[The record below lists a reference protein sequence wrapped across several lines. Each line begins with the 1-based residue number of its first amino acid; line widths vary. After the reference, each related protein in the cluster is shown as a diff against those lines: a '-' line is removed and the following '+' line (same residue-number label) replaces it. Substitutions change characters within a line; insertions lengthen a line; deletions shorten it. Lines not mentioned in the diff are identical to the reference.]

1 MSNKILFK
9 FSFENGW
16 GDTFLSIFDI
26 VNCADFIKKTY
37 PDYELELIIN
47 DEFNVNTLDKVINL
61 EFFNNFF
68 NEFKILNKDNLFKN
82 LNGFSNYNGVEYK
95 RLYSGRNQNI
105 FNNINGIFDV
115 FIPLKE
121 YENVANLNIPFI
133 DFTFNDVDDRAN
145 DFDVFN
151 KDIVTLVDDFISN
164 NLDSDFES
172 IYYRALTPLNH
183 DKIIK
188 FRDEVSKTL
197 DPNKKYFICSNAS
210 FVKKVFSELNL
221 NIKMYRDLE
230 NHNPNLISNGFTRYG
245 QTLEEA
251 LFVVGELLIL
261 SKSKNIYYSGDISF
275 TSLFNW
281 YSINIKK
288 VKLTNIVV

>member
-26 VNCADFIKKTY
+26 VNCADFIRKTY
-37 PDYELELIIN
+37 PEYELELVIN
-47 DEFNVNTLDKVINL
+47 DESNVNTLDKVINI
-61 EFFNNFF
+61 EFFNNLF
-68 NEFKILNKDNLFKN
+68 NEFKILNTDNLFKN

-95 RLYSGRNQNI
+95 RLYSGRNQEI
-105 FNNINGIFDV
+105 FNSVNGIFDV
-115 FIPLKE
+115 FVPLKN
-121 YENVANLNIPFI
+121 YENVSSLNIPFI
-133 DFTFNDVDDRAN
+133 NFTFNDIDDRPK

-151 KDIVTLVDDFISN
+151 KNIVTLVDDFISN

-172 IYYRALTPLNH
+172 IYYRALTPLNY
-183 DKIIK
+183 DRIMK
-188 FRDEVSKTL
+188 FRDEVLKTL
-197 DPNKKYFICSNAS
+197 YPNKKYFICSNAS

-230 NHNPNLISNGFTRYG
+230 NHNPNLISNGFTKGG

-261 SKSKNIYYSGDISF
+261 SKSKNIYYSGDISY

-281 YSINIKK
+281 YSINVKK
-288 VKLTNIVV
+288 VKLTNIII